1 MNRSITMN
9 EKIKIFISYSHEDE
23 KYITEFEKYF
33 EPIKEKEKNL
43 EIWRDSQIL
52 IFLHQQSPVASH
64 KSLSFVCFS
73 GIFF

>member
-43 EIWRDSQIL
+43 EIWR
-52 IFLHQQSPVASH
+52 AH
-64 KSLSFVCFS
+64 KF
-73 GIFF
+73 